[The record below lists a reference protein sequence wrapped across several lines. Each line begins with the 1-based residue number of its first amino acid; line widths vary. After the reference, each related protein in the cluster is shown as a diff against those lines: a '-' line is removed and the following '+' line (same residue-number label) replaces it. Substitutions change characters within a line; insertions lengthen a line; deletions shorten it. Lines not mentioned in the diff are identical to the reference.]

1 MKTTTFR
8 FILIGLI
15 SILFS
20 SYCYSQRNAKSP
32 FEYSKD
38 SIGRTFLGKGIAR
51 QELTKFIKNKN
62 ANLLEGRILIKNKE
76 MLISIVEPILFEIY
90 GKENIISER
99 PYEVFLFD
107 DYWLMMGTLPT
118 NMLGGNFTIAIN
130 RKTCGI
136 IGISH
141 GK

>member
-1 MKTTTFR
+1 MKTTTFL
-8 FILIGLI
+8 FILIGAI

-20 SYCYSQRNAKSP
+20 NHCYSKRNTKNP
-32 FEYSKD
+32 FEYCND
-38 SIGRTFLGKGIAR
+38 SIGRTMLGKEIAR
-51 QELTKFIKNKN
+51 KELTKFINNPN
-62 ANLLEGRILIKNKE
+62 ANLLKGRVLIKNKE

-99 PYEVFLFD
+99 PYEIYLID
-107 DYWLMMGTLPT
+107 DYWLMMGTLPA
-118 NMLGGNFTIAIN
+118 NMVGGTFTIVIN
-130 RKTCGI
+130 RITCGI